1 MKPGVLHFQ
10 TDCLWQVSVR
20 CVQVTAKAGSKL
32 VHVSVIQF
40 LHWTGHFLNNDVL
53 QKTDIYCTRNW
64 LIALKHNTK
73 LQAHN

>member
-10 TDCLWQVSVR
+10 TDCLWQVSVQ

-40 LHWTGHFLNNDVL
+40 LHWTGHFLDNDVL
-53 QKTDIYCTRNW
+53 QKNRHILYKKLAYCFKT
-64 LIALKHNTK
+64 
-73 LQAHN
+73 